1 MIEIDQIVKVT
12 IGGTIHKI
20 GLGMVVMSDVVN
32 EDIALSLDQQFRA
45 IRETV
50 DKLIFGEECNHHP
63 SEKIIGIISLEP
75 ICNQCIRERT
85 E

>member
-1 MIEIDQIVKVT
+1 MIEIDHIVKIT
-12 IGGTIHKI
+12 IGGTIHRI
-20 GLGMVVMSDVVN
+20 GLGMVVMFDVPN
-32 EDIALSLDQQFRA
+32 EDIALSLDRQFRA
-45 IRETV
+45 VREMV
-50 DKLIFGEECNHHP
+50 NKLVFGEKCNHHS